1 MNYGKTTANY
11 DDVLEFYAEH
21 PDPFSVLGMHHLE
34 HENSIVVRAFA
45 KRQRNKC
52 CGYFRQQKYKMDLV
66 DEKGFRSIIRGQIGF
81 FKYI

>member
-1 MNYGKTTANY
+1 MVKTTANY
-11 DDVLEFYAEH
+11 DEVLRVINAEH

-52 CGYFRQQKYKMDLV
+52 CGYFQQQKV
-66 DEKGFRSIIRGQIGF
+66 
-81 FKYI
+81 